1 MITQSAPG
9 KKKEMQKQ
17 VRLDKNLQK
26 KYHLYIRNLKHA
38 HLTHVF

>member
-26 KYHLYIRNLKHA
+26 KVSLVYQKS
-38 HLTHVF
+38 